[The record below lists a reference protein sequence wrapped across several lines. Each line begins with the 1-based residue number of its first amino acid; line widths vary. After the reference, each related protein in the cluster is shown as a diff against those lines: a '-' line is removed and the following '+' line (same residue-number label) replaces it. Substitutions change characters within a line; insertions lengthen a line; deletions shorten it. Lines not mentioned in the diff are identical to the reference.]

1 MEQKHKERINH
12 WSKAKEGKNDIALR
26 AMEELNGIKQKKLEK
41 MQIDKIEE
49 SRKKVKEERML
60 GEAADELVLKKL
72 MLEKETIKRQKLFKE
87 RLTQEHT
94 TDEAVMNP
102 FNDFILSTP
111 VISYTPAELSQ

>member
-1 MEQKHKERINH
+1 
-12 WSKAKEGKNDIALR
+12 
-26 AMEELNGIKQKKLEK
+26 MEELNGIKQKKLEK

-49 SRKKVKEERML
+49 SRKKLKEERML

-87 RLTQEHT
+87 RLTQDHT

-111 VISYTPAELSQ
+111 VISYKPAELSQ

>member
-12 WSKAKEGKNDIALR
+12 WFKAKEGKNDIALR
-26 AMEELNGIKQKKLEK
+26 AIEELNGIKQKKLEK

-72 MLEKETIKRQKLFKE
+72 MLEKETIKR
-87 RLTQEHT
+87 
-94 TDEAVMNP
+94 
-102 FNDFILSTP
+102 
-111 VISYTPAELSQ
+111 